1 MIGDLLGGSY
11 HFTTFKNPSGM
22 VGGPDGSLSIA
33 GGDRREKISEDCSPL
48 PTDRVFF
55 DFNDFASAALTS
67 DGHIIPVNRYT
78 FGVKKT
84 FFDGQ
89 CSVEIRA
96 PVDSGLAADQAS
108 TNPTEAN
115 QGTVLGDISITPKV
129 LIAKADTWA
138 ASAGM
143 MMCLPAPQMF
153 R

>member
-1 MIGDLLGGSY
+1 MNQAGAQPFSLATTPNMIGDLLGGSY

-78 FGVKKT
+78 
-84 FFDGQ
+84 
-89 CSVEIRA
+89 
-96 PVDSGLAADQAS
+96 LAGGRRRSSMANARWRFVHRSIAD
-108 TNPTEAN
+108 
-115 QGTVLGDISITPKV
+115 
-129 LIAKADTWA
+129 
-138 ASAGM
+138 
-143 MMCLPAPQMF
+143 
-153 R
+153 